1 MLDVLILATI
11 LLPIIVAV
19 VELAKKV
26 VNIKKNYVPLIAVV
40 LAVMIAAAAYPFT
53 ELNLV
58 IRLWAG
64 LLAGLASTGLFEITK
79 YREGFTKGDK

>member
-1 MLDVLILATI
+1 MLDVLILSTI

-19 VELAKKV
+19 VELAKKA

-40 LAVMIAAAAYPFT
+40 LAVMIAAVAYPFT

-58 IRLWAG
+58 MRLWAG

-79 YREGFTKGDK
+79 YREGFMKGDK

>member
-19 VELAKKV
+19 VELAKKA

-58 IRLWAG
+58 MRLWAG

-79 YREGFTKGDK
+79 YREVFAKGDK

>member
-1 MLDVLILATI
+1 MILATI

-58 IRLWAG
+58 MRLWAG

>member
-11 LLPIIVAV
+11 FLPIIVAV

-58 IRLWAG
+58 MRLWAG

>member
-19 VELAKKV
+19 VELAKNA
-26 VNIKKNYVPLIAVV
+26 VNIKKNCVPLIAVV

-53 ELNLV
+53 DLNLV
-58 IRLWAG
+58 MRLWAG

>member
-19 VELAKKV
+19 VELAKKS

-58 IRLWAG
+58 MRLWAG

>member
-40 LAVMIAAAAYPFT
+40 LAVMIATAAYPFT

-58 IRLWAG
+58 MRLWAG

>member
-19 VELAKKV
+19 VELAKKA

-58 IRLWAG
+58 MRLWAG

>member
-58 IRLWAG
+58 MRLWAG

>member
-19 VELAKKV
+19 VELAKKA
-26 VNIKKNYVPLIAVV
+26 VNIKKNYVPLIAVI

-58 IRLWAG
+58 MRLWGG

>member
-19 VELAKKV
+19 VELAKKA

-40 LAVMIAAAAYPFT
+40 LAVMIAGAAYPFT

-58 IRLWAG
+58 MRLWAG

>member
-19 VELAKKV
+19 VELAKKA

-58 IRLWAG
+58 MRLWAG

-79 YREGFTKGDK
+79 YREGFAKGDK

>member
-19 VELAKKV
+19 VELAKNA

-58 IRLWAG
+58 MRLWAG